1 MARDIAIQQIHVALT
16 TNIEVLQNLSMGINF
31 YTGFQEILNKLKR
44 RSEEFASER
53 ARDKQDLLSYTFIS
67 FLSLL
72 LFFIIIF
79 YLLLLLLLFSL
90 LHFPFDYFL
99 LNRIFIIIFH
109 YINNF
114 FQ

>member
-67 FLSLL
+67 F
-72 LFFIIIF
+72 FIIIIIF
-79 YLLLLLLLFSL
+79 YY
-90 LHFPFDYFL
+90 YFL
-99 LNRIFIIIFH
+99 FIIIIIAIFIITFPI
-109 YINNF
+109 
-114 FQ
+114 